1 MNNEM
6 YKSCMFT
13 QFHAKKKISIE
24 DGVGFYQLKVKKKKT
39 I

>member
-13 QFHAKKKISIE
+13 QFHAKKKISIT
-24 DGVGFYQLKVKKKKT
+24 DAVGFYQLKVKKS